1 MKNFITVVA
10 LFFALS
16 PVAYGQRLAQHRMQ
30 AQVGLSGIGIL
41 ANVADRLNMAEAVE
55 VNLTPAL
62 HMAYDYFYTNNVS
75 LGLAVTYQSI
85 SVTYRNYTYEE
96 NGQTITNDY
105 GTQLKRFNASL
116 RGLFWYNP
124 GSRVKLYSGLRLGFS
139 NWSADTTVPDP
150 TYDPDRFINISLGA
164 NFAPQLLLLGTDIA
178 LTQHIHLSAELA
190 IGAPYFASG
199 GLTYR
204 W

>member
-150 TYDPDRFINISLGA
+150 TYDPDRFINISL
-164 NFAPQLLLLGTDIA
+164 
-178 LTQHIHLSAELA
+178 E
-190 IGAPYFASG
+190 IGRASC
-199 GLTYR
+199 R
-204 W
+204 ERV